1 MPAAGPII
9 SPQPGVQFV
18 RRMDRSVPIQGREVT
33 GVGCVCPV
41 CGDVPIRQ
49 HWVVRADA
57 VAVCGTCG
65 TWYRVPRPDRR
76 DLATMYDRQY
86 YDSWGIDQDEAIA
99 LSTKAATFLPML
111 RHLEVLPGSR
121 RSGAVRRMLDVGAA
135 TGTLLLLARDRGYE
149 PFAVELNPFAADLLR
164 QRLGAEH
171 VFEGE
176 LTACRFAPRSFDVI
190 TMTDLIEHVLD
201 VGRTLSAAA
210 RLLRADG
217 ILSITTPRVDSL
229 SHYLLGRNWL
239 HFKREHIQYFTAH
252 GLRWALHRAGFGQV
266 RVSPHRKFLTY
277 DYLSRQLQA
286 YPHWALTPTVV
297 GLGRLLPGTLRSTAV
312 PYRCGEMLVTARS
325 GRR

>member
-1 MPAAGPII
+1 
-9 SPQPGVQFV
+9 
-18 RRMDRSVPIQGREVT
+18 
-33 GVGCVCPV
+33 
-41 CGDVPIRQ
+41 
-49 HWVVRADA
+49 VVRAGA

-76 DLATMYDRQY
+76 DLAALYDRRY

-99 LSTKAATFLPML
+99 RSTKAATFLPML
-111 RHLEVLPGSR
+111 RYLERLLVSR
-121 RSGAVRRMLDVGAA
+121 PSHGTRRLLDVGAA
-135 TGTLLLLARDRGYE
+135 TGSLLLLARDRGYE

-164 QRLGAEH
+164 QRLGAAH

-176 LTACRFAPRSFDVI
+176 LTACTFAPRCFDLI

-217 ILSITTPRVDSL
+217 ILCITTPRVDSL
-229 SHYLLGRNWL
+229 SRRLLRRNWL
-239 HFKREHIQYFTAH
+239 HFKHEHIQYFTAH
-252 GLRWALHRAGFGQV
+252 GLRWALHRAGFGHVQ
-266 RVSPHRKFLTY
+266 VSPHRKFLTY

-297 GLGRLLPGTLRSTAV
+297 GLGRLLPGALRSTAV
-312 PYRCGEMLVTARS
+312 PYRCGEMLVTARP